1 MAFAAGCLSTH
12 VRGRSAAVRYVIS
25 SRSRLNLVFS
35 IMGRGNYYTWW
46 RKAGEAAEAFFYA
59 SGWAARGAY
68 ALGLQGRLRVDRRE
82 VHLPLRKPLA
92 EPLRV
97 AFASDFH
104 AGPLT
109 DPRLLD
115 AVVRTI
121 DAFAPHILLLG
132 GDFVSLHHRHVSS
145 LAARLGEL
153 RVPAGMFGVYGNH
166 DLWVDDAFVRAEL
179 EAAGVRMLV
188 NESVRLPA
196 PFDELFLCGLD
207 EPGVGQP
214 DPVPTFRDAG
224 PRRILLMHSPLGLRR
239 VRGFPFDLAFCGHT
253 HGGQIALPWGRP
265 IVLPSGSGERRFA
278 NGHFMFPEGAR
289 LVTSRGI
296 GMSDVPVRLFAPSEV
311 HLYTVRA
318 AT

>member
-1 MAFAAGCLSTH
+1 MRHFLFVTSELG
-12 VRGRSAAVRYVIS
+12 V
-25 SRSRLNLVFS
+25 S

-46 RKAGEAAEAFFYA
+46 RKAGEAAEALFYA
-59 SGWAARGAY
+59 NGWAARGAY
-68 ALGLQGRLRVDRRE
+68 ALGLQGRLRIDRRE
-82 VHLPLRKPLA
+82 VPLPLSDPLA

-115 AVVRTI
+115 AVVRAI
-121 DAFAPHILLLG
+121 DAFAPHVLLLG
-132 GDFVSLHHRHVSS
+132 GDFVSLHHRHVTS
-145 LAARLGEL
+145 LAVRLREL
-153 RVPAGMFGVYGNH
+153 RVSGGMFGVYGNH
-166 DLWVDDAFVRAEL
+166 DLWVDDAFVRTEL
-179 EAAGVRMLV
+179 ELAGVRMLV

-214 DPVPTFRDAG
+214 DPAMTFKDAG
-224 PRRILLMHSPLGLRR
+224 PRRILLMHSPLGLKH
-239 VRGFPFDLAFCGHT
+239 VHTFPFDLAFCGHT

-278 NGHFMFPEGAR
+278 NGHFMLPEGAR
-289 LVTSRGI
+289 LVTSRGV
-296 GMSDVPVRLFAPSEV
+296 GMSDVPVRLFSPSEV
-311 HLYTVRA
+311 HLYTIRA
-318 AT
+318 AV